1 MRDTKR
7 KRSVQNE
14 ALEKRDFGGL
24 LCSLHGNS
32 GRMRQRGKRNGTNPG
47 NLRVKETENENLPD
61 QGGASDSTEGTVN
74 GVTDRDSKE
83 ESEDRED
90 KEDGR
95 DDGEDLTDRA
105 GDAGKDLI
113 DGAGD
118 AGKDLIDGVG
128 DAGKDVIDGVEDA
141 GDALTNP

>member
-1 MRDTKR
+1 MKR
-7 KRSVQNE
+7 WRKGILAVCCVLCMGILAGCGSE
-14 ALEKRDFGGL
+14 EKETERTQET
-24 LCSLHGNS
+24 S
-32 GRMRQRGKRNGTNPG
+32 G
-47 NLRVKETENENLPD
+47 VKETENENLPD

-95 DDGEDLTDRA
+95 DDGKDLTDR
-105 GDAGKDLI
+105 
-113 DGAGD
+113 AGD

>member
-1 MRDTKR
+1 MKR
-7 KRSVQNE
+7 WRKGILAVCCVLCMGILAGCGSE
-14 ALEKRDFGGL
+14 EKETERTQET
-24 LCSLHGNS
+24 S
-32 GRMRQRGKRNGTNPG
+32 G
-47 NLRVKETENENLPD
+47 VKETENENLPD

-83 ESEDRED
+83 ESEDRD
-90 KEDGR
+90 SKEDGR
-95 DDGEDLTDRA
+95 DDGKDLTDR
-105 GDAGKDLI
+105 
-113 DGAGD
+113 AGD

>member
-1 MRDTKR
+1 MKR
-7 KRSVQNE
+7 WRKGILAVCCVLCMGILAGCGSE
-14 ALEKRDFGGL
+14 EKETERTQET
-24 LCSLHGNS
+24 S
-32 GRMRQRGKRNGTNPG
+32 G
-47 NLRVKETENENLPD
+47 VKETENENLPD

-83 ESEDRED
+83 ESEDRD
-90 KEDGR
+90 SKEDGR
-95 DDGEDLTDRA
+95 DDGKDLTDRA